1 MRAVKCR
8 DFSLLFTL
16 AGLCHNHACPRCV
29 AAVVKGPFKET
40 KRKASYEWI
49 IDSGATVHC
58 VNDFSLLTSVYT
70 DHDPVHIK
78 VADKRVI
85 RASAVGT
92 AIVSMADNNGCK
104 HQVTLHNV
112 VYHPSFQSNLLSV
125 RRLWRDNR
133 MSAKFH
139 GETNYLNP

>member
-1 MRAVKCR
+1 M
-8 DFSLLFTL
+8 
-16 AGLCHNHACPRCV
+16 
-29 AAVVKGPFKET
+29 KGPFKET

-92 AIVSMADNNGCK
+92 GSGHGHGDPVNVESGF
-104 HQVTLHNV
+104 QLHRMPKNSA
-112 VYHPSFQSNLLSV
+112 PNPRSFSEL
-125 RRLWRDNR
+125 
-133 MSAKFH
+133 
-139 GETNYLNP
+139 